1 MDNVDNVDKSI
12 KIRRGHSFNEN
23 NLMVLPIF
31 SLKKKRVTEIKKK
44 WYRGDVEV
52 GITVVGSARR
62 GVPTIHELD
71 TLMAVFR
78 LATKSIDN
86 KIFTFRE
93 ERGKYKKLID
103 DGKDAYDEFKNINM
117 EIDKLR
123 EEKSEINKRINILHN
138 KLIV

>member
-52 GITVVGSARR
+52 GITVVP
-62 GVPTIHELD
+62 VD
-71 TLMAVFR
+71 F
-78 LATKSIDN
+78 
-86 KIFTFRE
+86 
-93 ERGKYKKLID
+93 
-103 DGKDAYDEFKNINM
+103 
-117 EIDKLR
+117 
-123 EEKSEINKRINILHN
+123 
-138 KLIV
+138 